1 VVVALQL
8 EALQLAVVQPE
19 DRMRIASELLASL
32 DGPPDADWDE
42 AQHFGLDDILRP
54 NDLRRPA

>member
-1 VVVALQL
+1 
-8 EALQLAVVQPE
+8 
-19 DRMRIASELLASL
+19 MRIASELPASL